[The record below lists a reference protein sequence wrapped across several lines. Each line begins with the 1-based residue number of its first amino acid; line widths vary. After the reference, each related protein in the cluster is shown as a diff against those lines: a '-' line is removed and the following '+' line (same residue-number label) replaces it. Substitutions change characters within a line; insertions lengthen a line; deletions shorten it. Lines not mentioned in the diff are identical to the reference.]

1 MNSRGED
8 QNVRDAWFYIKDLK
22 QKIILDI
29 YFFHKR
35 EFIVLRLEVEAKIMK
50 GLGGFF
56 FNF

>member
-35 EFIVLRLEVEAKIMK
+35 EFIVLRLEVEAKIM
-50 GLGGFF
+50 
-56 FNF
+56 